1 MRANTETKKYFRRS
15 GLRHGCINRRF
26 DAARSPR
33 VDRIP
38 ISVSRPILANS
49 QLTIFAEL
57 CRIAANGRGR

>member
-38 ISVSRPILANS
+38 ISVSRPILA
-49 QLTIFAEL
+49 
-57 CRIAANGRGR
+57 